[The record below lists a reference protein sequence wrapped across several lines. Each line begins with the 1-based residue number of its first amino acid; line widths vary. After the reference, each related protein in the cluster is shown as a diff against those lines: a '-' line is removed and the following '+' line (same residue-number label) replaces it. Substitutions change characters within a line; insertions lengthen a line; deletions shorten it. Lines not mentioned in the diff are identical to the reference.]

1 MEERVGVHRET
12 VKLTCLTYILKE
24 MLGTQLVIQIWNLKD
39 EGLAGDMQVVNK
51 GVGVDEH

>member
-12 VKLTCLTYILKE
+12 VKLTCFTYILKE
-24 MLGTQLVIQIWNLKD
+24 LLGTQLVIQIWNLKD